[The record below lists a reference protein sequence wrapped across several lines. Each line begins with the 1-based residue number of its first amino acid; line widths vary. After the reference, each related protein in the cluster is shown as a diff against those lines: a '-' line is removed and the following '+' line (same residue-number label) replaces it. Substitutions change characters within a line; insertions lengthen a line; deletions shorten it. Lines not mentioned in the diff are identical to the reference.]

1 MRGKT
6 MKKTEKV
13 PEEKSKGSFKD
24 RRKEC
29 LKEIGNIPTVSIKGK
44 QYAIV
49 VERHKHLLQRF
60 PEARF
65 NEEIL
70 HHDNDRVIVK
80 VELYISDTIYSVGHA
95 EEFRNSSYINKTSA
109 LENASTSALGR
120 CLAAFGLSGSE
131 FASAEELVNA
141 LNNQG
146 NNKQVSINEQIKK
159 QTTETKLTALYSNWK
174 KENDSIEKI
183 FESQQKSIQTNGGQ
197 NAKQW

>member
-1 MRGKT
+1 
-6 MKKTEKV
+6 MKKAEKV

-80 VELYISDTIYSVGHA
+80 VELYIGDTIYSVGHA

-146 NNKQVSINEQIKK
+146 NNKQVSISDQIKK

>member
-1 MRGKT
+1 
-6 MKKTEKV
+6 MKKAEKV
-13 PEEKSKGSFKD
+13 PEEKSKGSFKE

-29 LKEIGNIPTVSIKGK
+29 LAKAINIPTINIKGK
-44 QYAIV
+44 KYSV
-49 VERHKHLLQRF
+49 VNERHKHLLQYF

-65 NEEIL
+65 NEEIIF
-70 HHDNDRVIVK
+70 HDEKRVIVK
-80 VELYISDTIYSVGHA
+80 VELYIGDTIYAVGHA
-95 EEFRNSSYINKTSA
+95 QEYLDANFINKTSA
-109 LENASTSALGR
+109 LEVGSSSALGR
-120 CLAAFGLSGSE
+120 AIAMFGLSGSE

-146 NNKQVSINEQIKK
+146 NSKQVSISDQIKK
-159 QTTETKLTALYSNWK
+159 QTTETKLTALYTNWK

>member
-1 MRGKT
+1 
-6 MKKTEKV
+6 MKKAEKV
-13 PEEKSKGSFKD
+13 SEEKSKGSFKD

-29 LKEIGNIPTVSIKGK
+29 LKETKNIPTVSIKGK

-49 VERHKHLLQRF
+49 VERHRHLLQRF

-80 VELYISDTIYSVGHA
+80 VELYIGDTIYSVGHA

-141 LNNQG
+141 LNNQS
-146 NNKQVSINEQIKK
+146 NSKQISISDQIKK
-159 QTTETKLTALYSNWK
+159 QTTETKLTALYTNWK